1 MVLEALVVATATTG
15 LFALAKGVRGNERF
29 KVDPRLVVPVRD
41 ERGDDLP
48 CPWCYA
54 PTDEGDSRCSGCGR
68 SFG

>member
-1 MVLEALVVATATTG
+1 MLEALVVATATTG

-29 KVDPRLVVPVRD
+29 KIDPRLVVSLRD
-41 ERGDDLP
+41 DRSNDLP

-54 PTDEGDSRCSGCGR
+54 PTDENDSRCKGCGR